1 MNLNEIF
8 KAQGIEDD
16 IANAILAAMKENKIY
31 TTNEENLDVRYGKLK
46 TDFDSKSKELTEAN
60 NLIAELKKSNKGN
73 EDMQGK
79 ITAYETQVG
88 ELQKELR
95 QTKLDAAIKV
105 ALLSEKAM
113 DVDYMTFKLKEKGE
127 LELDENEHIKDWE
140 NKIAA
145 LKTQFPNQFEN
156 SGSKRVEEHK
166 LDRTDEHSG
175 YTKSDILK
183 KPYAERMKI
192 YEENPEAYAL
202 YLTSFLIILAY
213 CVACLAY

>member
-8 KAQGIEDD
+8 KAQGIEDT
-16 IANAILAAMKENKIY
+16 AVNAILTAMKENKIY

-46 TDFDSKSKELTEAN
+46 TDFDGKTRELAEAN
-60 NLIAELKKSNKGN
+60 SLIAELKKSNKGN

-88 ELQKELR
+88 ELQKELQ

-127 LELDENEHIKDWE
+127 LQLDENDHIKDWE
-140 NKIAA
+140 NKITA

-166 LDRTDEHSG
+166 LDRTDEHPG

-183 KPYAERMKI
+183 KPYLERMKI
-192 YEENPEAYAL
+192 YEENPEAYAE
-202 YLTSFLIILAY
+202 AMKG
-213 CVACLAY
+213 

>member
-8 KAQGIEDD
+8 KAQGIEDG

-46 TDFDSKSKELTEAN
+46 TDFDGKTKELTESN
-60 NLIAELKKSNKGN
+60 KLIAELKKSNKGN

-95 QTKLDAAIKV
+95 HAKLDAAIKV
-105 ALLSEKAM
+105 ALLSEKVT

-127 LELDENEHIKDWE
+127 LELDENEHVKGLD

-145 LKTQFPNQFEN
+145 LKMQFPNQFEN
-156 SGSKRVEEHK
+156 SGSKKVEEHK
-166 LDRTDEHSG
+166 LDRTDEHTG
-175 YTKSDILK
+175 YTKSDLLRK
-183 KPYAERMKI
+183 SYAERTKI
-192 YEENPEAYAL
+192 YEENPEAYAE
-202 YLTSFLIILAY
+202 AMKG
-213 CVACLAY
+213 